1 MDKLFFNGE
10 IITMKEAFD
19 KERIVPEAVLVSDGL
34 IKRIGMIND
43 LKEDLKE
50 DVEWIDLKGRCLMPS
65 FIDSHSHIVMNGQM
79 SLYADLSGC
88 GSFEEIINT
97 LKEYKINHNISNDG
111 VIVGYG
117 YDHNFLTERV
127 HPDKYTLDK
136 VSTTIPV
143 IIMHISGHLLC
154 ANSIALEIAGIT
166 ASTEEPYGGRIG
178 RIKNSLEPNGYFEE
192 VGLQFLYP
200 VLQNRIQV
208 DTATVVENMQTIY
221 LENGVTTVQDGASTE
236 ENINLLKGLAR
247 SGQLKI
253 DIIAYPLIADKGKE
267 VIDKNKNID
276 NKYENHLKIGGYKI
290 ILDGS
295 PQGRSAWLSEP
306 YMGGD
311 EKYCGYASFGDEIVN
326 KYVEQAVK
334 EKKQILAHCNGDA
347 ASEQLLNAYELCMRD
362 HEEMALRPVMIHCQ
376 TVRNDQLERMAKMK
390 MIASIFV
397 GHVYFW
403 GDIHLQNLGFER
415 GNHISPVRDAIDRGV
430 VVNFHQDTPV
440 TKPNM
445 LHSIWCAVNRISRN
459 GVEIGKEQRISVY
472 EALKAVTINA
482 AYEYFEENEKGSLEE
497 GKRAD
502 MVILSDSPLKVD
514 IKQIKN
520 IYVLETIKDGEVVF
534 IVNDINFCA

>member
-1 MDKLFFNGE
+1 MDKLFFNGD

-19 KERIVPEAVLVSDGL
+19 KARILPEAVLVSNGI
-34 IKRIGMIND
+34 IKRIGMIEELRD
-43 LKEDLKE
+43 DLKE
-50 DVEWIDLKGRCLMPS
+50 DVERIDLKGRCLMPS

-79 SLYADLSGC
+79 SLYADLSEC
-88 GSFEEIINT
+88 SSFEEIIAT
-97 LKEYKINHNISNDG
+97 LKEYRINHNISNDG

-117 YDHNFLTERV
+117 YDHNFIAEKM
-127 HPDKYTLDK
+127 HPDRYTLDE

-154 ANSIALEIAGIT
+154 ANSIALKIAGIT

-208 DTATVVENMQTIY
+208 DTATVVENMQKIY

-236 ENINLLKGLAR
+236 ENINLLKAMASSR
-247 SGQLKI
+247 QLKI
-253 DIIAYPLIADKGKE
+253 DIIAYPLIVDKGKE
-267 VIDKNKNID
+267 IIDKNKNID

-311 EKYCGYASFGDEIVN
+311 EKYCGYACYSDEIVN

-347 ASEQLLNAYELCMRD
+347 ASEQFLNAYELCMCD
-362 HEEMALRPVMIHCQ
+362 HEEMELRPVMIHCQ

-403 GDIHLQNLGFER
+403 GDIHLQNLGLER
-415 GNHISPVRDAIDRGV
+415 GSYISPVRDAINRGV

-482 AYEYFEENEKGSLEE
+482 AYEYFEENEKGSLEV

-514 IKQIKN
+514 IKQIRN
-520 IYVLETIKDGEVVF
+520 ICVLETIKDGEVVF
-534 IVNDINFCA
+534 KRV

>member
-1 MDKLFFNGE
+1 MDKLFFNGD

-19 KERIVPEAVLVSDGL
+19 KARIVPEAVLVSNGL
-34 IKRIGMIND
+34 IKRIGMLDD

-50 DVEWIDLKGRCLMPS
+50 DVEWIDLKGKCLMPS
-65 FIDSHSHIVMNGQM
+65 FIDPHSHIVMNGQM
-79 SLYADLSGC
+79 SLYADLSEC
-88 GSFEEIINT
+88 GSFEEIINA
-97 LKEYKINHNISNDG
+97 LKEYKINHNISNEG
-111 VIVGYG
+111 VIVGCG
-117 YDHNFLTERV
+117 YDHNFLTERE

-154 ANSIALEIAGIT
+154 ANSVALEIAGIT
-166 ASTEEPYGGRIG
+166 ADTEEPYGGRIG
-178 RIKNSLEPNGYFEE
+178 RIKNSLDPNGYFEE
-192 VGLQFLYP
+192 AGLQFMYP
-200 VLQNRIQV
+200 VLRNRMQV

-221 LENGVTTVQDGASTE
+221 LKNGVTTVQDGASTE
-236 ENINLLKGLAR
+236 ENINLLKAMAS

-267 VIDKNKNID
+267 VIDKNIEID

-306 YMGGD
+306 YMGED
-311 EKYCGYASFGDEIVN
+311 ENYCGYACYGNEIVN

-347 ASEQLLNAYELCMRD
+347 ASEQFLSAYESCVRD
-362 HEEMALRPVMIHCQ
+362 HEEIALRPVMIHCQ
-376 TVRNDQLERMAKMK
+376 TVRNDQLERMAKME

-403 GDIHLQNLGFER
+403 GDIHLQNLGIER

-445 LHSIWCAVNRISRN
+445 LHSIWCAVNRRSRS
-459 GVEIGKEQRISVY
+459 GVEIGKEQRISAY

-502 MVILSDSPLKVD
+502 MIILSDSPLKVD

-520 IYVLETIKDGEVVF
+520 IYVLETIKDGEIVF
-534 IVNDINFCA
+534 KRDLCLN